1 MRTFCW
7 CSSLGARCENNMIV
21 SANTSHRV
29 LFCVLYHRNLNQ
41 SDLENTCKSFL
52 SLHCHCDQSSVRGV
66 ISYHRNSQFLFLFV
80 SPLWNVLCPLDV
92 WARCVWSMKY
102 VVTVCVCEAWE
113 FSAGSAGPGQS
124 HSGRHT
130 GNCSNTPSPVNTP
143 QWPVVLSYTTVERL
157 GCVDLNMRVTE
168 DWPWGC
174 LGVIRPTLIFKWT
187 KIPSLCDCGLIQNYE
202 CSVKNY
208 HVHVL
213 FLSVGLFW
221 FTLQLAASLSLVVQ
235 DEW

>member
-1 MRTFCW
+1 MY
-7 CSSLGARCENNMIV
+7 E
-21 SANTSHRV
+21 
-29 LFCVLYHRNLNQ
+29 
-41 SDLENTCKSFL
+41 
-52 SLHCHCDQSSVRGV
+52 RGV
-66 ISYHRNSQFLFLFV
+66 YE
-80 SPLWNVLCPLDV
+80 
-92 WARCVWSMKY
+92 VWSMLWLSAY
-102 VVTVCVCEAWE
+102 VKPESSLQAVRALVSLTLAVTLVTA
-113 FSAGSAGPGQS
+113 PTHHHQS
-124 HSGRHT
+124 T
-130 GNCSNTPSPVNTP
+130 LPSD
-143 QWPVVLSYTTVERL
+143 QLSCLITYTTVERL
-157 GCVDLNMRVTE
+157 GCVDLNIRVTD

-221 FTLQLAASLSLVVQ
+221 FTLQLAASLRLVVQ

>member
-1 MRTFCW
+1 MKCP
-7 CSSLGARCENNMIV
+7 V
-21 SANTSHRV
+21 SWTHV
-29 LFCVLYHRNLNQ
+29 G
-41 SDLENTCKSFL
+41 T
-52 SLHCHCDQSSVRGV
+52 
-66 ISYHRNSQFLFLFV
+66 
-80 SPLWNVLCPLDV
+80 
-92 WARCVWSMKY
+92 RCVWSLKY

-130 GNCSNTPSPVNTP
+130 GNCSNTPSPVNIP
-143 QWPVVLSYTTVERL
+143 KWPVVLYLLPELRGWDVLISIL
-157 GCVDLNMRVTE
+157 VTD
-168 DWPWGC
+168 DWPRGC

-187 KIPSLCDCGLIQNYE
+187 KIPSLCDSGLIQNYE